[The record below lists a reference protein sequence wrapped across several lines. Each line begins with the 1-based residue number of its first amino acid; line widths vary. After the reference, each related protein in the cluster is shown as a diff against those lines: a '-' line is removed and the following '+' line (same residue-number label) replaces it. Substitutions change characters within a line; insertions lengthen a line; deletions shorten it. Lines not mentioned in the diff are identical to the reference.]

1 MPIKI
6 LVDQIRPEGLHLEE
20 TLIPEDLGVIS
31 EIVTFQG
38 GILAKADAQRID
50 DVVRVAVHVDGDI
63 RWVCSRCLKEF
74 PGVLNKDFIL
84 DYPVERRVRTIV
96 LDEDIRDN
104 IMLDYPMAPL
114 CADDCRGLCPHCG
127 GNRNDGKC
135 RCK

>member
-1 MPIKI
+1 LPIKI

>member
-1 MPIKI
+1 LPIKI
-6 LVDQIRPEGLHLEE
+6 LVDQIRPKGLHLEE